1 MGATIHIKMALL
13 AKGKTAK
20 DIHEAV
26 RKDNDSP
33 IQSLYNQMNR
43 DTWKFSDVEKIAD
56 ALGCD
61 VVLQDRETK
70 RTY

>member
-26 RKDNDSP
+26 RKDENSP
-33 IQSLYNQMNR
+33 LQSLYNQMNR
-43 DTWKFSDVEKIAD
+43 DTWKYSDVEKIAD
-56 ALGCD
+56 CLGCD
-61 VVLQDRETK
+61 LVFLDRETGK
-70 RTY
+70 TY